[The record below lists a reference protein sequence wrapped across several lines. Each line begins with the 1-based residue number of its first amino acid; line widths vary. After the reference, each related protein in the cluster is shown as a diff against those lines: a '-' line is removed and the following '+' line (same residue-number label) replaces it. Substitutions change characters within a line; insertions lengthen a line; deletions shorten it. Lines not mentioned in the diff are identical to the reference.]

1 MQYADSI
8 VEIQGRTQTYREEIG
23 QMEEALVKRVLP
35 HSVEAEQSVI
45 GSMLMDRDAIIAAS
59 EIVVADDFYQRQYG
73 IMFDTMVELFNEG
86 KPVDLV
92 TLQDRLKEK
101 DVPPEVCSLDFVR
114 DILAT
119 VPTSANVRSYATIVH
134 EKAVLRRLIKINE
147 EIANNCY
154 SGKDSLEVILADTEK
169 QIFNLLESRASGD
182 FVPIRQVA
190 LNVLDKIEQATRSKS
205 TVTGL
210 PTGFIDLDYR
220 MSGLQPSDL
229 IIIAARPAM
238 GKTAL
243 ALNLA
248 MRAAISEGAPV
259 GIFSLEMSE
268 HQLVQR
274 MISLWGKIPQE
285 QLSTGRLSK
294 AEGARFFETADL
306 LRTAPLFIN
315 ETPAISTLELR
326 SQARRLKA
334 EHGLGLIVVD
344 YLQLM
349 RSSRRTDSRELE
361 ISDIS
366 RSLKAIA
373 KELDVP
379 VVALS
384 QLNRKVE
391 ERKDNRPML
400 SDLRESG
407 AIEQDADIVIFL
419 YRDEVYK
426 PDTPK
431 KGIAELIIGK
441 HRNGRVGTVELAFLP
456 QYTAFEPLAKDR

>member
-1 MQYADSI
+1 
-8 VEIQGRTQTYREEIG
+8 
-23 QMEEALVKRVLP
+23 MEEALVKRVLP

-229 IIIAARPAM
+229 ILIAARPSM
-238 GKTAL
+238 GKTAFV
-243 ALNLA
+243 LNITDYIAVRRQKTCL
-248 MRAAISEGAPV
+248 
-259 GIFSLEMSE
+259 IFSLEMSKE
-268 HQLVQR
+268 QLVNR
-274 MISLWGKIPQE
+274 M
-285 QLSTGRLSK
+285 LSMESNVDSQK
-294 AEGARFFETADL
+294 
-306 LRTAPLFIN
+306 LRTGTLTDADWDAVVEGIGTIGSSKLVIDD
-315 ETPAISTLELR
+315 TPGISIMELR
-326 SQARRLKA
+326 SKCRKVKL
-334 EHGLGLIVVD
+334 EHGLDLVMID

-349 RSSRRTDSRELE
+349 SGSGKNGDNRQQEVSE
-361 ISDIS
+361 IS
-366 RSLKAIA
+366 RNLKILA
-373 KELDVP
+373 KEMNCP
-379 VVALS
+379 VIALS
-384 QLNRKVE
+384 QLSRSVE
-391 ERKDNRPML
+391 SRDDKTPRL

-407 AIEQDADIVIFL
+407 AIEQDADIVMFL
-419 YRDEVYK
+419 YREEYYKKTKEQEANADQNEVV
-426 PDTPK
+426 DLNL
-431 KGIAELIIGK
+431 AK
-441 HRNGRVGTVELAFLP
+441 HRNGSVGHVSLVFNKSISAFYNHLD
-456 QYTAFEPLAKDR
+456 AGGRA

>member
-1 MQYADSI
+1 
-8 VEIQGRTQTYREEIG
+8 
-23 QMEEALVKRVLP
+23 MEEALVKRVLP

-229 IIIAARPAM
+229 ILIAARPSM
-238 GKTAL
+238 GKTAFV
-243 ALNLA
+243 LNITDYIAVRRQKTCL
-248 MRAAISEGAPV
+248 
-259 GIFSLEMSE
+259 IFSLEMSKE
-268 HQLVQR
+268 QLVNR
-274 MISLWGKIPQE
+274 M
-285 QLSTGRLSK
+285 LSMESNVDSQK
-294 AEGARFFETADL
+294 
-306 LRTAPLFIN
+306 LRTGTLTDADWDAVVEGIGTIGSSKLVIDD
-315 ETPAISTLELR
+315 TPGISIMELR
-326 SQARRLKA
+326 SKCRKVKL
-334 EHGLGLIVVD
+334 EHGLDLVMID

-349 RSSRRTDSRELE
+349 SGSGKNGDNRQQE
-361 ISDIS
+361 ISEIS

-373 KELDVP
+373 RELSVP
-379 VVALS
+379 VIALS
-384 QLNRKVE
+384 QLSRACE
-391 ERKDNRPML
+391 TRTDHRPML

-407 AIEQDADIVIFL
+407 AIEQDADVVMFL
-419 YRDEVYK
+419 YRDDYYNK
-426 PDTPK
+426 DTEQ
-431 KGIAELIIGK
+431 KGIAEIIIAK
-441 HRNGRVGTVELAFLP
+441 QRNGPIGTVKMAWLP
-456 QYTAFEPLAKDR
+456 EQTRFADLSRDLRQ